1 MIAWGSQVP
10 ITYALLARWD
20 PLTLSVLRYALAV
33 PVILLVLWLREGWRA
48 PPRALWQPLALL
60 GGIGM
65 AGPNILY
72 TMGLAH
78 ADPVTAIVIQ
88 SASPVTATLIAWL
101 VFRVRPERGLGLA
114 LGLAVAGGVLAR
126 LWGSAGIVRSGAQG
140 GELLLVMSSACW
152 AWYSLGC
159 QRWLPGQ
166 SQLWIT
172 AGTVAP
178 ATASV
183 GFVYLIARASGIAQ
197 APDPVP
203 ALDAL
208 ALAWMAISST
218 CMGVLFW
225 NAGVSRLGLPV
236 SALYLNL
243 IPVVAILVAA
253 ASGVV
258 PRWPQI
264 AGGLLVLAGVAQ
276 AQLRRRAG

>member
-65 AGPNILY
+65 
-72 TMGLAH
+72 
-78 ADPVTAIVIQ
+78 
-88 SASPVTATLIAWL
+88 
-101 VFRVRPERGLGLA
+101 A